1 VSISPFAKI
10 YLAGHR
16 GLVGSALLR
25 KLQEAGFSNLLLRTS
40 RELDLRRQSDVE
52 AFFQEEKPEYVFLV
66 AAKVGGIMANIS
78 APAAFFYD
86 NILIQS
92 NVMHAAYKFGVK
104 KLLYVSSSC
113 AYPRLS
119 LQPMKAEYLLDGKP
133 EPTNE
138 AYALAKLCGMKMAEV
153 YHRQYGSAFF
163 SLIFPNIYGSGDSFD
178 LNSSH
183 VISALIRKMS
193 EAKIKGLSTVEIW
206 GTGNA
211 KREFLYV
218 DDVADACLFF
228 MENLVGGEILNVGA
242 GSDVSIRELAEII
255 KAVTGY
261 EGNLFFNADKP
272 DGMPQ
277 KLLDVAIMRQHG
289 WLPSISL
296 REGLHKTFCWF
307 IEHYDEAV
315 SGK

>member
-1 VSISPFAKI
+1 MSISPFAKI

-163 SLIFPNIYGSGDSFD
+163 SLIFPNIYGSGDRSWQ
-178 LNSSH
+178 
-183 VISALIRKMS
+183 R
-193 EAKIKGLSTVEIW
+193 
-206 GTGNA
+206 
-211 KREFLYV
+211 
-218 DDVADACLFF
+218 
-228 MENLVGGEILNVGA
+228 
-242 GSDVSIRELAEII
+242 
-255 KAVTGY
+255 
-261 EGNLFFNADKP
+261 
-272 DGMPQ
+272 
-277 KLLDVAIMRQHG
+277 
-289 WLPSISL
+289 
-296 REGLHKTFCWF
+296 
-307 IEHYDEAV
+307 
-315 SGK
+315 